1 MSKLLE
7 VKLSSRYFLSKMAI
21 PYEYKIDTMTG
32 KLDET
37 RTTFRYELDLRG
49 QTNINTGLRAPSQ
62 INFQKILK
70 IRKATLYIW
79 DANKERLREQHIGED
94 VFDDKTYF
102 LHASFSTSENQF
114 VSVFPSDQT
123 LLEKKW
129 VYNPNQ
135 PIDIWMT
142 TDGKIR
148 KYNWVQDMN
157 VYPYPWPLYQYV
169 FVIEFALY

>member
-1 MSKLLE
+1 MSELFE
-7 VKLSSRYFLSKMAI
+7 EKLSSRYFLSKMAI

-70 IRKATLYIW
+70 VRRAKLYKW
-79 DANKERLREQHIGED
+79 NP
-94 VFDDKTYF
+94 DKTFMWEVTQSGFEDRNFF
-102 LHASFSTSENQF
+102 LHASFSMSENNL
-114 VSVFPSDQT
+114 VSAFPTDQAI
-123 LLEKKW
+123 LDKKW

-148 KYNWVQDMN
+148 KYTWVQDMN
-157 VYPYPWPLYQYV
+157 AVYRWPLYEYV
-169 FVIEFALY
+169 FKIEFALY

>member
-1 MSKLLE
+1 MSELFE
-7 VKLSSRYFLSKMAI
+7 EKLSSRYFLSKMAI

-70 IRKATLYIW
+70 VRRAKLYKW
-79 DANKERLREQHIGED
+79 NA
-94 VFDDKTYF
+94 DKTNMWEMTQGEFANISFF
-102 LHASFSTSENQF
+102 LHASFSMSENNF
-114 VSVFPSDQT
+114 VSAFPTDQAI
-123 LLEKKW
+123 LDKKW

-148 KYNWVQDMN
+148 KYTWVQDVN
-157 VYPYPWPLYQYV
+157 VYDYRWPFYDYV
-169 FVIEFALY
+169 LKIEFTLY